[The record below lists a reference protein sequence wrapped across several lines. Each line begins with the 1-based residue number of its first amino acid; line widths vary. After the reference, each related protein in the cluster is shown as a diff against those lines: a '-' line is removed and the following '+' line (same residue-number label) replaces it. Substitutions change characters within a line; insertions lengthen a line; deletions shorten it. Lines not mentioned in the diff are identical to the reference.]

1 MNSEISDDPSK
12 ALEGKYRILRRLA
25 VGGMAEIYLAE
36 SAKMHGFKKKVVIKR
51 ILPQYADDPVYVD
64 MFLDEARLV
73 AQLNHPSIIQ
83 VFDIGEES
91 DGVFFTMEY
100 VEGRDLADILGTA
113 YKKKQRL
120 SLEEVLAIAVPTA
133 EALHHAH
140 ELRDD
145 NDEFVNLVH
154 RDVSPSNV
162 IVTNEGRIKLLDFGV
177 AKSKTQ
183 LRATTGVSLKG
194 KFGYMAPEQCQ
205 GLKLDRRSDIFS
217 YGVLLWE
224 LFAGKRLF
232 PGGNEPSVLM
242 KIMDGNYPVLTSVRP
257 DLPERLDDICS
268 RALAANRDDRYP
280 TLQDLLD
287 DLDEFRK
294 ESGTVT
300 TSRTLSTMITSL
312 FGAPTRSAS
321 EISSAA
327 KRNLP
332 LQPSP
337 RTNSDVLTR
346 DPSVNSDVE
355 LGAAL
360 KEPDDVQGSQI
371 PSSTPGRWTPRAGLP
386 LLDPASG
393 ESQNSHPPISAG
405 VSAPTPEQENRSLT
419 NPARKRGVLIALG
432 FLVVAGVASL
442 ALGLGSDTDSE
453 AGTTSSG
460 SESLE
465 SQTNKIGTLPGTDTA
480 TENTATTTAKPVDK
494 GGDLA
499 EHPTAPDIA
508 SNTTSDKQ
516 DTGATKVAAD
526 SSEKPKKT
534 TFKRQRN
541 KNRRTKKK
549 RPATKP
555 KWDPNSPF
563 APE

>member
-242 KIMDGNYPVLTSVRP
+242 KIMDGNYPTLTSVRP

-268 RALAANRDDRYP
+268 RALAVNRDERYP
-280 TLQDLLD
+280 TLQVLLD

-300 TSRTLSTMITSL
+300 TSRTLSTMLTSL
-312 FGAPTRSAS
+312 FGAPTRAAS

-332 LQPSP
+332 LQPNP
-337 RTNSDVLTR
+337 RTNSEVLTR
-346 DPSVNSDVE
+346 DPSVNSDIG
-355 LGAAL
+355 LGAELHASDAS
-360 KEPDDVQGSQI
+360 PQQI
-371 PSSTPGRWTPRAGLP
+371 ASSTPGRWTPRAGLP

-393 ESQNSHPPISAG
+393 ESQNSHPPISAR
-405 VSAPTPEQENRSLT
+405 VSVPTPEHEYLSLT

-432 FLVVAGVASL
+432 FLLVAGVASL

-465 SQTNKIGTLPGTDTA
+465 SQTNKIGTLPGTDAA
-480 TENTATTTAKPVDK
+480 TENTAATTAKPVDK
-494 GGDLA
+494 GGELA
-499 EHPTAPDIA
+499 EHPTPPDIVP
-508 SNTTSDKQ
+508 NTTPAKQ
-516 DTGATKVAAD
+516 DTGANKVAAD
-526 SSEKPKKT
+526 SSEKLDKT
-534 TFKRQRN
+534 TRKRQRN